1 MPGDRDLSFL
11 AHSSP
16 GNGLLACKKRMG
28 ISLSSSLGC
37 ARDDETGKGISH
49 ISFQPIAEANLRPFG
64 APPSK
69 GRRENAAGIGLP
81 FLAHRLR
88 GVPLRRKEGEC
99 RFPHRHFERKREIF
113 FVRGQAK
120 NVRGAGNGKH
130 CPPCDWGGRCFM
142 QTVLRRETETGNEK
156 DPSAALGMTKRGNVS
171 SHFFSFRCEPTSAP
185 SGHLLP
191 EEGGSVHAS
200 PFPWKG
206 LPSAARRGWLPFL
219 RRSRLL
225 LAFSLG
231 EGCVSGIAVFSY
243 LSLPHWGRGTASAV
257 DRVLSLMAYLRRSPP
272 LSFIPLV
279 PYPARAARHL
289 PLEGKALFRK
299 YRYPHPTSAPSG
311 ASPSRGRRGSAAFPI
326 ANPFPA
332 SLSRNLPLFCGTI

>member
-1 MPGDRDLSFL
+1 MEETDGHLLIVIPRLRSEGR
-11 AHSSP
+11 
-16 GNGLLACKKRMG
+16 NGGRH
-28 ISLSSSLGC
+28 
-37 ARDDETGKGISH
+37 ISH
-49 ISFQPIAEANLRPFG
+49 FFSIYSGSQPPPLRGTSFQG
-64 APPSK
+64 
-69 GRRENAAGIGLP
+69 
-81 FLAHRLR
+81 
-88 GVPLRRKEGEC
+88 KEGEC

-225 LAFSLG
+225 LAF
-231 EGCVSGIAVFSY
+231 
-243 LSLPHWGRGTASAV
+243 
-257 DRVLSLMAYLRRSPP
+257 
-272 LSFIPLV
+272 
-279 PYPARAARHL
+279 
-289 PLEGKALFRK
+289 
-299 YRYPHPTSAPSG
+299 
-311 ASPSRGRRGSAAFPI
+311 PSREGGPRQRWIGC
-326 ANPFPA
+326 
-332 SLSRNLPLFCGTI
+332 SR